1 MIIDYYN
8 ILQSL
13 LDKLTI
19 TGKLTDKESKHMDK
33 LREWLENDVN
43 IKKQNK
49 QTQQKTNIN

>member
-49 QTQQKTNIN
+49 QTQQKQI